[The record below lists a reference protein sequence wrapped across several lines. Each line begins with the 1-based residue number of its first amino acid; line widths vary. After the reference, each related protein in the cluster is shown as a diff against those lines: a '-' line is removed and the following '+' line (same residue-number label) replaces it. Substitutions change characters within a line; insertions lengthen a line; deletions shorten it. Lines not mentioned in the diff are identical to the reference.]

1 MKNVDY
7 GRKFVEILY
16 HIKQSPKEIIEK
28 IKQYDKDAEMEDYGT
43 CLLQNRITLHPNAL
57 HYLFEEYKIDANWY
71 VSDYGNIFNLPVCT
85 KMSKL
90 TDKEKEIINL
100 TMSAKS
106 RREMAD
112 VLNMGVETVKWHFKN
127 IFQKLGV
134 HSREEI
140 VNLML
145 SGSKLS

>member
-16 HIKQSPKEIIEK
+16 HIKQSPKEIMEK
-28 IKQYDKDAEMEDYGT
+28 IEQLDLDAQRSYYT
-43 CLLQNRITLHPNAL
+43 SNLLKSIETLSPRAL

-71 VSDYGNIFNLPVCT
+71 VSDYGNIFMLPLCS
-85 KMSKL
+85 KMTKL